1 MNIII
6 VGATHVGLTL
16 AENLV
21 LEKNDVTLIDKDAS
35 ILRKI
40 ESKLDIKTICGM
52 GSHPD
57 VLKIASANDAD
68 MLIAVSESDEVN
80 MMACQVAY
88 SLFKTPKK
96 IARIQTASYLNTK
109 KLFADEL
116 IPVDFSINPEQLITK
131 YISRLVARPGA
142 LQVWDFYKNKIQLVS
157 LRPKAGGR
165 LLGKAL
171 STVHKDLGN
180 IQTHIAAIFRE
191 NKPIEL
197 SDETVIQ
204 ENDEV
209 FFIAASK
216 EIISVMKSLDRIE
229 KRNKRIMIAGGGNI
243 GKLVSET
250 LESKYEVK
258 VVESSLARSKE
269 IASKLKH
276 SIVLYGDATDSELL
290 LSENIDQVDVFLA
303 LTNDDEDN
311 IMACLQAKKLG
322 AKKVMALVART
333 IYAELIDGKG
343 IDVIISPQ
351 NAAINSI
358 LSHIRQGDIINVYSI
373 RKGGSEAIEVV
384 IHGDKSTSNII
395 GRTLGEV
402 NMPEGVSI
410 GAVVRED
417 QVFYPNANQAFK
429 AGDHVIVFLADKKQL
444 RSLEALLQVK
454 VTFL

>member
-21 LEKNDVTLIDKDAS
+21 LEKNDVTLIDKDATV
-35 ILRKI
+35 LRKI
-40 ESKLDIKTICGM
+40 ESKLDIKTIHGM

-57 VLKIASANDAD
+57 VLKQASANDAD

-80 MMACQVAY
+80 MMACQIAY
-88 SLFKTPKK
+88 CLFKTPKK

-109 KLFADEL
+109 KLFSDDL

-157 LRPKAGGR
+157 LRPREGGV

-171 STVHKDLGN
+171 ATVNQYLDS
-180 IQTHIAAIFRE
+180 IQAHIAAIFRG
-191 NKPIEL
+191 NRPIEL
-197 SDETVIQ
+197 SAETVIE

-209 FFIAASK
+209 FFIAAAK
-216 EIISVMKSLDRIE
+216 EIHAVMKALGRVE

-258 VVESSLARSKE
+258 VIEASLNRSKE
-269 IASKLKH
+269 IATKLKH
-276 SIVLYGDATDSELL
+276 SIVLHGNATDSELL
-290 LSENIDQVDVFLA
+290 IGENIDQVDVFLA
-303 LTNDDEDN
+303 LTSDDEDN
-311 IMACLQAKKLG
+311 IMSCLQAKKLG

-358 LSHIRQGDIINVYSI
+358 LSHIRQGDIVNVYSI

-384 IHGDKSTSNII
+384 IHGDESTSNII
-395 GRTLGEV
+395 GRTLGEI
-402 NMPEGVSI
+402 NMPEGASI
-410 GAVVRED
+410 GAVVRND
-417 QVFYPNANQAFK
+417 QVFYPGPDQVFK
-429 AGDHVIVFLADKKQL
+429 TNDHVVVFLADKKQL
-444 RSLEALLQVK
+444 RYLETLFQVK